1 MSTLSVH
8 DIQGIAAYG
17 NEIRIPSGSSLN
29 VVGDLKKNGVAITS
43 GKMARITYA
52 PSQAMGRIAYTG
64 GASATVV
71 DTTSCPANYTVVNAG
86 VGIIW
91 FASFVTSVDTTHMS
105 LNLQYNVNNGGWTNA
120 QTFSG
125 TGVQGA
131 FCSPWQS
138 NANNTDTVS
147 SYGRIPTGLTAGSV
161 IQFRVSAYSPQ
172 QYEWYIG
179 GSDSNWSGLQYA
191 RGQHVIMEVSP

>member
-1 MSTLSVH
+1 MSILSVR

-29 VVGDLKKNGVAITS
+29 IVGDLKKNGQIFTS
-43 GKMARITYA
+43 GKLARITYV
-52 PSQAMGRIAYTG
+52 PSQEMGRIAYTG
-64 GASATVV
+64 GASATVF

-86 VGIIW
+86 VGIMW
-91 FASFVTSVDTTHMS
+91 FASFVTSVDVTHMS
-105 LNLQYNVNNGGWTNA
+105 LTLQYNINNSGWVNA

-125 TGVQGA
+125 AGVQGA

-147 SYGRIPTGLTAGSV
+147 SYGRIPTGLSAGAV
-161 IQFRVSAYSPQ
+161 IQFRLSAYSPQ

-179 GSDSNWSGLQYA
+179 GSDSDWVGLRYA
-191 RGQHVIMEVSP
+191 RGQHIIMEVTP